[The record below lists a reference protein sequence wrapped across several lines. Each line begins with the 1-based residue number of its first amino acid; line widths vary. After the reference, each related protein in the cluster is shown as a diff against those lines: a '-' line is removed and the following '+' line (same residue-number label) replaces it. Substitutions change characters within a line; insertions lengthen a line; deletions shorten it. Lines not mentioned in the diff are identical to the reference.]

1 MTATTPTFL
10 TYAEA
15 VAAAKAEPNVDFI
28 GIGFEAPY
36 RHLAAYSVSTD
47 DEEPGYLNVSYS
59 GGDLFS
65 SCGEEDFY
73 SEDTVPAEA
82 KKLFYA
88 RDSELGDGHPGLF
101 GMTGAYVL
109 YAVLPDLKPT
119 DSYATNAAFTDAAVQ
134 VFKKFW
140 RHA

>member
-1 MTATTPTFL
+1 MTAKTPTFL
-10 TYAEA
+10 TYDEA

-47 DEEPGYLNVSYS
+47 DEDPGYLNVSYS

-73 SEDTVPAEA
+73 SEDDVPAEA
-82 KKLFYA
+82 KMLFYA
-88 RDSELGDGHPGLF
+88 RDSELGDGKPGIF

-109 YAVLPDLKPT
+109 YAVLPGLKT
-119 DSYATNAAFTDAAVQ
+119 TDAYETDAEFADLAVQ
-134 VFKKFW
+134 IFKRFW